1 MLKDKN
7 LKNIFE
13 TCLRK
18 RMKKMVCKKR
28 GFLLWIGCFVAIMLN
43 AGCALYSIE
52 DPVPPDQATG
62 AGSPPTLSNLSV
74 SPNPTCAGNI
84 VNLTVSYVD
93 PDADLQF
100 GVAAVS
106 VNGGELSRIAF
117 RATRVSGLL
126 TIPAPVSYY
135 AQPADV
141 SISVAVRDSA
151 GNWSNRIA
159 TTLSIR

>member
-1 MLKDKN
+1 MM
-7 LKNIFE
+7 
-13 TCLRK
+13 C
-18 RMKKMVCKKR
+18 KKMCLIVGAAC
-28 GFLLWIGCFVAIMLN
+28 LAAVMLT

-84 VNLTVSYVD
+84 VNLAMSYVD

-126 TIPAPVSYY
+126 TIPVPVSYY

-141 SISVAVRDSA
+141 RISVAVRDSA
-151 GNWSNRIA
+151 GNWSNRVA